1 VRHQARGANGR
12 RSPNPSAAKSTWP
25 TRPTGQV
32 AAPKAST
39 GLCQPCTY
47 ALAPVLPCRGLT
59 PATERGIWASYRL
72 RRCRSFLSRLTLLS
86 AGWMTRHRAKHGRPL
101 IDAPCRP
108 TTCARPRPLA
118 GLHDRLQALGARRA
132 AQGRLV
138 AGQAGGSRCLRLG
151 SMLDF
156 PRLRPPTS
164 TASDRT
170 STDVPQ
176 TFECGS
182 SSWLDTAQTIA
193 VSAGQSDP
201 FNRRLQTRSEWR
213 S

>member
-1 VRHQARGANGR
+1 MEGGVRIRPRPKAPGRPGRPVRSQRRKPRPASASPALTLLRLCCLAEVSRQR
-12 RSPNPSAAKSTWP
+12 RSEGSGPPTACADAGPS
-25 TRPTGQV
+25 
-32 AAPKAST
+32 
-39 GLCQPCTY
+39 
-47 ALAPVLPCRGLT
+47 
-59 PATERGIWASYRL
+59 
-72 RRCRSFLSRLTLLS
+72 SRLTLLS

-118 GLHDRLQALGARRA
+118 GLNDRLQALGARRA

-176 TFECGS
+176 TFECSS

-193 VSAGQSDP
+193 VSAGQIDP

>member
-1 VRHQARGANGR
+1 MGGGVRIRPRPKA
-12 RSPNPSAAKSTWP
+12 PWP

-39 GLCQPCTY
+39 GLCQP
-47 ALAPVLPCRGLT
+47 ALTLL
-59 PATERGIWASYRL
+59 RL
-72 RRCRSFLSRLTLLS
+72 CCLAEVSCQRRSEGSGPPTACADAGPSSRLTLLS

-118 GLHDRLQALGARRA
+118 GLNDRLQALGARRA

-164 TASDRT
+164 TAFDRT

-182 SSWLDTAQTIA
+182 SSWLDTAQTVA
-193 VSAGQSDP
+193 VSAGQIDP
-201 FNRRLQTRSEWR
+201 LNRRLQTRSEWR